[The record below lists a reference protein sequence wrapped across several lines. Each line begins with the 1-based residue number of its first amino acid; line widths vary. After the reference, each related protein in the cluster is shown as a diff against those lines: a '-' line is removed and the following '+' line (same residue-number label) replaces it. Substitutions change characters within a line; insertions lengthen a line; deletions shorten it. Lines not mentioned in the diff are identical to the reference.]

1 MKRAIA
7 VSLML
12 IFVMLIGCHDKQ
24 MPEQKESDPM
34 IILKTERTIIRALT
48 EEDWPDL
55 HGLAIDWSKAPGP
68 EFDKWPTSEDGAK
81 GLARHFAELDNFKA
95 LCLRDEKKVIGM
107 LGLNGLDSE
116 GRFDLGHVI
125 LSEYQNNDVDKEAL
139 NAMVDYVFEK
149 KDVETIVTN
158 NASDHAE
165 QLAPLKS
172 LGFRIVD
179 QDNPGALI
187 LTKPEWE
194 QQKSEE

>member
-1 MKRAIA
+1 MNRAIPI
-7 VSLML
+7 ML
-12 IFVMLIGCHDKQ
+12 LLAFLTGCAEKFDPQ
-24 MPEQKESDPM
+24 QKGVAPM
-34 IILKTERTIIRALT
+34 VILNTERTTIRGFT
-48 EEDWPDL
+48 EEDWPDI
-55 HGLAIDWSKAPGP
+55 HELAIDWSKAPGP
-68 EFDKWPTSEDGAK
+68 AFDKFPTSEDGAK
-81 GLARHFAELDNFKA
+81 GLVGYFVEHDNYKA
-95 LCLRDEKKVIGM
+95 LCLRDGKKVIGL

-139 NAMVDYVFEK
+139 DAMVDYVFEN

-158 NASDHAE
+158 NASEHAE

-179 QDNPGALI
+179 KNNPGTLI
-187 LTKPEWE
+187 LTKSEWE